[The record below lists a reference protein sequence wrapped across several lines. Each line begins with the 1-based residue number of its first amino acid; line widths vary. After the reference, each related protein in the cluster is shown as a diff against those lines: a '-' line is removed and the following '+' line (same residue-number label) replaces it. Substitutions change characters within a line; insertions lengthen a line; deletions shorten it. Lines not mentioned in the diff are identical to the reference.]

1 MLPRFPLAV
10 PVVLLLAACT
20 LKVGDL
26 GELTTGDSTGDD
38 TGAPA
43 TTTAID
49 VMTSEPTGGETDDA
63 TTTGETGETGDE
75 TTTGALG
82 PIEGVDIL
90 FVIDNSGSMAAH
102 QKRLSTA
109 IPALV
114 APLSAAGLDLRIAVT
129 TTDAGNPRCPS
140 AVTKPEAGALQ
151 ARSCREGISEGEWLV
166 GQDDL
171 SANCLDSCPH
181 ETITFAPTAT
191 EDDPQPAVRP
201 WIEWIDGAGNV
212 DVPLNEALACVLP
225 QGVAGCG
232 FESPLES
239 MYLALSRTQ
248 DPADPGYGFLRT
260 NADLLVVIVS
270 DETDCSSAPGG
281 AEIFTDNKVFWNDP
295 GDPVPTS
302 ALCWNAGMQC
312 SGGPGTYDDCV
323 ATDHDLSGAVTDDS
337 NQAVLHPVSR
347 YQGMLSTILAGKAQ
361 AGSKARVHLAAIAG
375 VPVGYPGNPLVFA
388 DGEPEVQANF
398 GIGPGCESADALA
411 VPPGRIRELVEQT
424 APLGPGLFSI
434 CAPSFESS
442 LASLADGLLEK

>member
-49 VMTSEPTGGETDDA
+49 VMTSEPTGGETEDETTAGTTGDG
-63 TTTGETGETGDE
+63 TTTG
-75 TTTGALG
+75 G
-82 PIEGVDIL
+82 PGPVEGVDIL

-102 QKRLSTA
+102 QERLSTA

-129 TTDAGNPRCPS
+129 TTDAGNPRCPA
-140 AVTKPEAGALQ
+140 AVSKPEGGALQ
-151 ARSCREGISEGEWLV
+151 ARSCREGIGEGEWQF
-166 GQDDL
+166 GEDDF
-171 SANCLDSCPH
+171 SARCLDNCPH
-181 ETITFAPTAT
+181 ETITFTPTAT
-191 EDDPQPAVRP
+191 EADPQPAVRP
-201 WIEWIDGAGNV
+201 WIEWSDGAGNV

-248 DPADPGYGFLRT
+248 DPADPSYGFLRT

-270 DETDCSSAPGG
+270 DETDCSYAPES
-281 AEIFTDNKVFWNDP
+281 AEIFTTNKVFWNDP
-295 GDPVPTS
+295 EDPAPTS
-302 ALCWNAGMQC
+302 ALCWRAGMQC

-323 ATDHDLSGAVTDDS
+323 AADHDLFAMVTEDPA
-337 NQAVLHPVSR
+337 QAVLQPVSR
-347 YQGMLSTILAGKAQ
+347 YQGMLSTILAGKVQ
-361 AGSKARVHLAAIAG
+361 AGSKAKVHLAAIAG
-375 VPVGYPGNPLVFA
+375 VPVGYPENPLVFA

-398 GIGPGCESADALA
+398 GIGPGCASADATA

-434 CAPSFESS
+434 CAPSFDSS

>member
-10 PVVLLLAACT
+10 SVVLLFAGCT

-38 TGAPA
+38 TDAPA

-49 VMTSEPTGGETDDA
+49 VMTSEPTGGET
-63 TTTGETGETGDE
+63 GEPTGETGDE
-75 TTTGALG
+75 TTTGG
-82 PIEGVDIL
+82 PGMVEGVDIL

-102 QKRLSTA
+102 QQRMSTA

-129 TTDAGNPRCPS
+129 TTDAGNPRCPTES
-140 AVTKPEAGALQ
+140 FKPENGALQ
-151 ARSCREGISEGEWLV
+151 ARSCRQGVAEGEWLF
-166 GQDDL
+166 GEEDF
-171 SANCLDSCPH
+171 SASCLDNCPH

-191 EDDPQPAVRP
+191 EADPQPAVRP
-201 WIEWIDGAGNV
+201 WIEWSDGAGNV

-225 QGVAGCG
+225 QGVVGCG
-232 FESPLES
+232 FESPLEG

-248 DPADPGYGFLRT
+248 DPGDPAFGFLRT

-270 DETDCSSAPGG
+270 DESDCSSVPAA
-281 AEIFTDNKVFWNDP
+281 AEIFTSNKVYWNDP
-295 GDPVPTS
+295 EDPAPTS

-312 SGGPGTYDDCV
+312 TGGPGTYDDCV
-323 ATDHDLSGAVTDDS
+323 AADHDLLGMVTEDPT
-337 NQAVLHPVSR
+337 QAVMHPVSR
-347 YQGMLSTILAGKAQ
+347 YQGVLSTILAGKQQ
-361 AGSKARVHLAAIAG
+361 AGSKAKVHVAAIAG

-388 DGEPEVQANF
+388 DGDADEQANF
-398 GIGPGCESADALA
+398 GVGPGCASADAFA
-411 VPPGRIRELVEQT
+411 VPPGRIREVVEQT

-434 CAPSFESS
+434 CAPSFDSS

>member
-1 MLPRFPLAV
+1 MLSRSPLAV
-10 PVVLLLAACT
+10 SVAVLLAGCT

-38 TGAPA
+38 TDASA
-43 TTTAID
+43 STTAID
-49 VMTSEPTGGETDDA
+49 VMTSEPTGGEA
-63 TTTGETGETGDE
+63 GETGETGDE
-75 TTTGALG
+75 TGDETTTGEPG
-82 PIEGVDIL
+82 PVEGVDIL
-90 FVIDNSGSMAAH
+90 FVIDNSGSMAGH
-102 QKRLSTA
+102 QQRLTTA

-129 TTDAGNPRCPS
+129 TTDVGNPRCP
-140 AVTKPEAGALQ
+140 AATYKPENGALQ
-151 ARSCREGISEGEWLV
+151 ARSCRQGVAEGEWQF
-166 GQDDL
+166 GDSDF
-171 SANCLDSCPH
+171 SANCLDTCAH

-191 EDDPQPAVRP
+191 EADPQPAARP
-201 WIEWIDGAGNV
+201 WIEWSDGAGNI

-232 FESPLES
+232 FESPLEG

-248 DPADPGYGFLRT
+248 DPADPSYGFLRT

-270 DETDCSSAPGG
+270 DESDCSGAPDGT
-281 AEIFTDNKVFWNDP
+281 EIFTSNKVFWNDP
-295 GDPVPTS
+295 EDPAPTS

-312 SGGPGTYDDCV
+312 TGGPGTYDDCV
-323 ATDHDLSGAVTDDS
+323 AADHDLGGMVTDDPA
-337 NQAVLHPVSR
+337 QAVLHPVSR
-347 YQGMLSTILAGKAQ
+347 YQGVLSTVLAGKAQ
-361 AGSKARVHLAAIAG
+361 AGSKAKVHVAAIAG

-398 GIGPGCESADALA
+398 GIGPGCESAGAIA
-411 VPPGRIRELVEQT
+411 APPGRIRELVEQT

-434 CAPSFESS
+434 CAPSFDSS